1 MSLLSNIH
9 LFKFYLDKVKFILM
23 APFDHN
29 SRVSVIES
37 RLDTHEKYF
46 IKIEESIEKLSD
58 VSLSIK
64 EMLIKHEGKLGER
77 ALEEDALYEK
87 IEERKEESH
96 REHEELTDRLN
107 GLEKKVEDLTKWR
120 YLVAGGLVIVGL
132 FIGQIVPG
140 LQQVPAPVLQELV
153 K

>member
-1 MSLLSNIH
+1 MS
-9 LFKFYLDKVKFILM
+9 
-23 APFDHN
+23 PFND

-37 RLDTHEKYF
+37 KLETHEKYF

-64 EMLIKHEGKLGER
+64 EMLIKHESK
-77 ALEEDALYEK
+77 LEERVIEEEALYEK
-87 IEERKEESH
+87 LDEMKQLSH
-96 REHEELTDRLN
+96 DEHQELNSRID
-107 GLEKKVEDLTKWR
+107 KVELKVEELTKWR

-132 FIGQIVPG
+132 FIGQIMPSFNQVPVPL
-140 LQQVPAPVLQELV
+140 LQQLV

>member
-1 MSLLSNIH
+1 MG
-9 LFKFYLDKVKFILM
+9 
-23 APFDHN
+23 PFND

-37 RLDTHEKYF
+37 KLETHEKYF

-64 EMLIKHEGKLGER
+64 EMLIKHESKLEER
-77 ALEEDALYEK
+77 IVEEDALYEK
-87 IEERKEESH
+87 LEELKNQS
-96 REHEELTDRLN
+96 HEEHLELN
-107 GLEKKVEDLTKWR
+107 ARIDKVELKVEELTKWR

-132 FIGQIVPG
+132 FIGQVLPNAS
-140 LQQVPAPVLQELV
+140 QVPVPLIQELV

>member
-1 MSLLSNIH
+1 MG
-9 LFKFYLDKVKFILM
+9 V
-23 APFDHN
+23 FDD

-37 RLDTHEKYF
+37 RLETHERYF
-46 IKIEESIEKLSD
+46 TKLDESIEKLSD

-64 EMLIKHEGKLGER
+64 EMLIKHEGKLEER

-87 IEERKEESH
+87 IEELKQDSH
-96 REHEELTDRLN
+96 REHNELTERIDSI
-107 GLEKKVEDLTKWR
+107 EKKVEDLTKWR

-132 FIGQIVPG
+132 FIGQIIPG
-140 LQQVPAPVLQELV
+140 FQQVPAPVLQELV

>member
-1 MSLLSNIH
+1 VG
-9 LFKFYLDKVKFILM
+9 LFND
-23 APFDHN
+23 

-37 RLDTHEKYF
+37 RLETHEKYF
-46 IKIEESIEKLSD
+46 TKLDESIEKLSE

-64 EMLIKHEGKLGER
+64 EMLIKHEGKLEER

-87 IEERKEESH
+87 IEELKQESH
-96 REHEELTDRLN
+96 REHNELTDRIDSI
-107 GLEKKVEDLTKWR
+107 EKKVEDLTKWR

-132 FIGQIVPG
+132 FIGQIIPG
-140 LQQVPAPVLQELV
+140 FQQVPAPVLQELV

>member
-1 MSLLSNIH
+1 MG
-9 LFKFYLDKVKFILM
+9 M
-23 APFDHN
+23 FDD

-37 RLDTHEKYF
+37 RLETHERYF
-46 IKIEESIEKLSD
+46 TKLDESIEKLSD

-64 EMLIKHEGKLGER
+64 EMLIKHEGKLEER

-87 IEERKEESH
+87 IEELKQDSH
-96 REHEELTDRLN
+96 REHEELTDRIN
-107 GLEKKVEDLTKWR
+107 SIEKKVEDLTKWR

-132 FIGQIVPG
+132 FIGQIIPG
-140 LQQVPAPVLQELV
+140 FQQVPAPVLQELV

>member
-1 MSLLSNIH
+1 MG
-9 LFKFYLDKVKFILM
+9 LFND
-23 APFDHN
+23 

-37 RLDTHEKYF
+37 RLETHEKYF
-46 IKIEESIEKLSD
+46 TKLDESIEKLSE

-64 EMLIKHEGKLGER
+64 EMLIKHEGKLEER

-87 IEERKEESH
+87 IEELKQESH
-96 REHEELTDRLN
+96 KEHNELTDRIN
-107 GLEKKVEDLTKWR
+107 SIEKKVEDLTKWR

-140 LQQVPAPVLQELV
+140 FQQVPAPVLQELV

>member
-1 MSLLSNIH
+1 MGVFN
-9 LFKFYLDKVKFILM
+9 D
-23 APFDHN
+23 

-37 RLDTHEKYF
+37 RLEVHEKYF
-46 IKIEESIEKLSD
+46 TKLDESIEKLSD

-64 EMLIKHEGKLGER
+64 EMLIKHEGKLEER

-87 IEERKEESH
+87 IEELKQDSH
-96 REHEELTDRLN
+96 REHNELTDRIN
-107 GLEKKVEDLTKWR
+107 SIEKKVEDLTKWR

-132 FIGQIVPG
+132 FIGQIIPG
-140 LQQVPAPVLQELV
+140 FQQVPAPILQELV

>member
-1 MSLLSNIH
+1 MGVFN
-9 LFKFYLDKVKFILM
+9 D
-23 APFDHN
+23 

-37 RLDTHEKYF
+37 KLEVHEKYF
-46 IKIEESIEKLSD
+46 TKLDESIEKLSD

-64 EMLIKHEGKLGER
+64 EMLIKHEGKLEER

-87 IEERKEESH
+87 IEELKQDSH
-96 REHEELTDRLN
+96 REHNELTDRIN
-107 GLEKKVEDLTKWR
+107 SIEKKVEDLTKWR

-132 FIGQIVPG
+132 FIGQIIPG
-140 LQQVPAPVLQELV
+140 FQQVPAPILQELV

>member
-1 MSLLSNIH
+1 MG
-9 LFKFYLDKVKFILM
+9 ILN
-23 APFDHN
+23 D

-37 RLDTHEKYF
+37 RLETHERYF
-46 IKIEESIEKLSD
+46 SKLDDSIEKLSD

-64 EMLIKHEGKLGER
+64 EMLIKHEGKLEER

-87 IEERKEESH
+87 IEELKEESH
-96 REHEELTDRLN
+96 REHEELTDRLRS
-107 GLEKKVEDLTKWR
+107 LEKKVEDLTKWR

-132 FIGQIVPG
+132 FIGQVVPG
-140 LQQVPAPVLQELV
+140 FQQIPPPVLQELV

>member
-1 MSLLSNIH
+1 MG
-9 LFKFYLDKVKFILM
+9 LFND
-23 APFDHN
+23 

-37 RLDTHEKYF
+37 RLETHEKYF
-46 IKIEESIEKLSD
+46 TKLDESIEKLSE

-64 EMLIKHEGKLGER
+64 EMLIKHEGKLEER

-87 IEERKEESH
+87 IEELKQESH
-96 REHEELTDRLN
+96 KEHNELTDRIN
-107 GLEKKVEDLTKWR
+107 SIEKKVEDLTKWR

-132 FIGQIVPG
+132 FIGQIIPG
-140 LQQVPAPVLQELV
+140 FQQVPAPVLQELV

>member
-1 MSLLSNIH
+1 MG
-9 LFKFYLDKVKFILM
+9 LFND
-23 APFDHN
+23 

-37 RLDTHEKYF
+37 RLETHEKYF
-46 IKIEESIEKLSD
+46 TKLDESIEKLSE

-64 EMLIKHEGKLGER
+64 EMLIKHEGKLEER

-87 IEERKEESH
+87 IEELKQESH
-96 REHEELTDRLN
+96 KEHDELTDRIN
-107 GLEKKVEDLTKWR
+107 SIEKKVEDLTKWR

-132 FIGQIVPG
+132 FIGQIIPG
-140 LQQVPAPVLQELV
+140 FQQVPAPVLQELV

>member
-1 MSLLSNIH
+1 MSW
-9 LFKFYLDKVKFILM
+9 
-23 APFDHN
+23 FDD

-37 RLDTHEKYF
+37 RLETHEKYF
-46 IKIEESIEKLSD
+46 TKLDESIEKLSE

-64 EMLIKHEGKLGER
+64 EMLIKHEGKLEER

-87 IEERKEESH
+87 IEELKQESH
-96 REHEELTDRLN
+96 REHNELTARIDKI
-107 GLEKKVEDLTKWR
+107 EKKVEDLTKWR

-140 LQQVPAPVLQELV
+140 FQQVPAPILQELV

>member
-1 MSLLSNIH
+1 MG
-9 LFKFYLDKVKFILM
+9 V
-23 APFDHN
+23 FDD

-37 RLDTHEKYF
+37 RLETHERYF
-46 IKIEESIEKLSD
+46 TKLDESIEKLSD

-64 EMLIKHEGKLGER
+64 EMLIKHEGKLEER

-87 IEERKEESH
+87 IEELKQESH
-96 REHEELTDRLN
+96 REHTELTDRIN
-107 GLEKKVEDLTKWR
+107 SIEKKVEDLTKWR

-132 FIGQIVPG
+132 FIGQIIPG
-140 LQQVPAPVLQELV
+140 FQQVPAPVLQELV

>member
-1 MSLLSNIH
+1 MGIFN
-9 LFKFYLDKVKFILM
+9 D
-23 APFDHN
+23 

-37 RLDTHEKYF
+37 RLETHEKYF
-46 IKIEESIEKLSD
+46 TKLDESIEKLSE

-64 EMLIKHEGKLGER
+64 EMLIKHESKLEER

-87 IEERKEESH
+87 IEELKQESH
-96 REHEELTDRLN
+96 REHNELAERIN
-107 GLEKKVEDLTKWR
+107 SIEKKVEELTKWR

-140 LQQVPAPVLQELV
+140 FQQVPAPVLQELI

>member
-1 MSLLSNIH
+1 MG
-9 LFKFYLDKVKFILM
+9 ILN
-23 APFDHN
+23 D

-37 RLDTHEKYF
+37 RLETHEKYF
-46 IKIEESIEKLSD
+46 TKLDESIEKLSE

-64 EMLIKHEGKLGER
+64 EMLIKHEGKLEER

-87 IEERKEESH
+87 IEELKEESH
-96 REHEELTDRLN
+96 KEHEELTGRIN
-107 GLEKKVEDLTKWR
+107 SIEKKVEDLTKWR

-140 LQQVPAPVLQELV
+140 FQQVPSPVLQELV

>member
-1 MSLLSNIH
+1 MGVFN
-9 LFKFYLDKVKFILM
+9 D
-23 APFDHN
+23 

-37 RLDTHEKYF
+37 RLETHERYF
-46 IKIEESIEKLSD
+46 TKLDESIEKLSD

-64 EMLIKHEGKLGER
+64 EMLIKHEGKLEER

-87 IEERKEESH
+87 IEELKQDSH
-96 REHEELTDRLN
+96 REHNELTDRIN
-107 GLEKKVEDLTKWR
+107 SIEKKVEDLTKWR

-132 FIGQIVPG
+132 FIGQIIPG
-140 LQQVPAPVLQELV
+140 FQQVPAPILQELV

>member
-1 MSLLSNIH
+1 MGVFN
-9 LFKFYLDKVKFILM
+9 D
-23 APFDHN
+23 

-37 RLDTHEKYF
+37 KLDTHEKYF
-46 IKIEESIEKLSD
+46 TKLDESIEKLSE

-64 EMLIKHEGKLGER
+64 EMLIKHEGKLEER

-87 IEERKEESH
+87 IEELREESH
-96 REHEELTDRLN
+96 REHEELTRRLN
-107 GLEKKVEDLTKWR
+107 DLERKVEDLTKWR

-132 FIGQIVPG
+132 FIGQIVPSF
-140 LQQVPAPVLQELV
+140 QQVPAPVLQELV

>member
-1 MSLLSNIH
+1 MG
-9 LFKFYLDKVKFILM
+9 M
-23 APFDHN
+23 FDD

-37 RLDTHEKYF
+37 KLETHERYF
-46 IKIEESIEKLSD
+46 TKLDDSIEKLSD

-64 EMLIKHEGKLGER
+64 EMLIKHEGKLEER

-87 IEERKEESH
+87 IEELKKESH
-96 REHEELTDRLN
+96 KEHNELTDRIISV
-107 GLEKKVEDLTKWR
+107 EKKVEDLTKWR

-132 FIGQIVPG
+132 FIGQIIPG
-140 LQQVPAPVLQELV
+140 FQQVPAPILQELV

>member
-1 MSLLSNIH
+1 MG
-9 LFKFYLDKVKFILM
+9 LFND
-23 APFDHN
+23 

-37 RLDTHEKYF
+37 RLETHEKYF
-46 IKIEESIEKLSD
+46 TKLDESIEKLSE

-64 EMLIKHEGKLGER
+64 EMLIKHEGKLEER

-87 IEERKEESH
+87 IEELKQESH
-96 REHEELTDRLN
+96 REHNELTDRIN
-107 GLEKKVEDLTKWR
+107 SIEKKVEDLTKWR

-140 LQQVPAPVLQELV
+140 FQQVPAPVLQELV

>member
-1 MSLLSNIH
+1 MGVFN
-9 LFKFYLDKVKFILM
+9 D
-23 APFDHN
+23 
-29 SRVSVIES
+29 SRVSVIETKLES
-37 RLDTHEKYF
+37 HERYFVKLD
-46 IKIEESIEKLSD
+46 ESIEKLSD

-64 EMLIKHEGKLGER
+64 EMLIKHEGKLEER

-87 IEERKEESH
+87 IEELKQESH
-96 REHEELTDRLN
+96 REHNELTERIYSI
-107 GLEKKVEDLTKWR
+107 EKKVEDLTKWR

-140 LQQVPAPVLQELV
+140 FNRVPTPILQELV

>member
-1 MSLLSNIH
+1 MG
-9 LFKFYLDKVKFILM
+9 ILN
-23 APFDHN
+23 D

-37 RLDTHEKYF
+37 RLETHERYF
-46 IKIEESIEKLSD
+46 SKLDDSIEKLSD

-64 EMLIKHEGKLGER
+64 EMLIKHEGKLEER

-87 IEERKEESH
+87 IEELKEESH
-96 REHEELTDRLN
+96 REHEELTDRLKS
-107 GLEKKVEDLTKWR
+107 LEKKVEDLTKWR

-132 FIGQIVPG
+132 FIGQVVPG
-140 LQQVPAPVLQELV
+140 FQQIPPPVLQELV

>member
-1 MSLLSNIH
+1 MG
-9 LFKFYLDKVKFILM
+9 
-23 APFDHN
+23 PFND

-37 RLDTHEKYF
+37 KLETHEKYF

-64 EMLIKHEGKLGER
+64 EMLIKHESKLEER
-77 ALEEDALYEK
+77 VVEEDALYEK
-87 IEERKEESH
+87 LEELKQQS
-96 REHEELTDRLN
+96 HEEHQELN
-107 GLEKKVEDLTKWR
+107 LRIDKVELKVEELTKWR

-132 FIGQIVPG
+132 FIGQVLPNAS
-140 LQQVPAPVLQELV
+140 QVPVPLLQELV

>member
-1 MSLLSNIH
+1 MG
-9 LFKFYLDKVKFILM
+9 V
-23 APFDHN
+23 FDD

-37 RLDTHEKYF
+37 RLETHERYF
-46 IKIEESIEKLSD
+46 TKLDESIEKLSD

-64 EMLIKHEGKLGER
+64 EMLIKHEGKLEER

-87 IEERKEESH
+87 IEELKQESH
-96 REHEELTDRLN
+96 REHNELTERIN
-107 GLEKKVEDLTKWR
+107 SIEKKVEDLTKWR

-132 FIGQIVPG
+132 FIGQIIPG
-140 LQQVPAPVLQELV
+140 FQQVPAPVLQELV